1 MSDFPKQKTNKK
13 PTHQNKKVIKAHF
26 SVNVGGM
33 GSSSKSWTSRG
44 LGGCGLA
51 NGLQHWPFAEQ
62 NKTTSDDPPHFASG
76 EDFGPF
82 PTSWGE
88 DHDHQEGATSAAAA
102 VEHTATVHGANN
114 GWKGSSS
121 GGGGSQDGGRYRGA
135 GSVSKASSS
144 LGIDVP
150 SFIGVILACT
160 YISAAITASISVA
173 CISKRPIAARTHAFV
188 ALVIHTV
195 AAGSYTVFLWR
206 WMTADVSPCAPLRA
220 RLSCTHYV
228 LLLHLGGGAQ
238 PVNKTKHTHI
248 LSVHIYNIFI
258 HIFI

>member
-1 MSDFPKQKTNKK
+1 
-13 PTHQNKKVIKAHF
+13 
-26 SVNVGGM
+26 M

-51 NGLQHWPFAEQ
+51 NELQHWPFAEQ

-102 VEHTATVHGANN
+102 VEHTATLHGANN

-238 PVNKTKHTHI
+238 RVNKTKHAYSLCSH
-248 LSVHIYNIFI
+248 L
-258 HIFI
+258 